1 METSLVR
8 VRFFRVVLAL
18 PAVLFL
24 GALLMSYASVI
35 DVLTLFFLL
44 WIAAIIHVVFLF
56 AFRCPRCDVSAYAMH
71 AEHGVRAALP
81 VPNRVCVNCGYDFI
95 KGDAAAPEAPV
106 AEPALTVTKSVSEAD
121 WRELRIPPT
130 EPSEEVRTNA
140 ARARLHEGAA
150 SGRPSRSSSSW
161 Y

>member
-1 METSLVR
+1 MVR

-44 WIAAIIHVVFLF
+44 WMAALIHVVFLF
-56 AFRCPRCDVSAYAMH
+56 AFRCPRCGASAYAMH
-71 AEHGVRAALP
+71 AEHGIRAALP

-95 KGDAAAPEAPV
+95 KGEIAAEDAV
-106 AEPALTVTKSVSEAD
+106 AEPAPTLAKSSSEAD
-121 WRELRIPPT
+121 WRELKIPA
-130 EPSEEVRTNA
+130 EPSAEVRTSVA
-140 ARARLHEGAA
+140 HGRSRRAAA
-150 SGRPSRSSSSW
+150 SGRRSRSSSSW

>member
-1 METSLVR
+1 METSLIR

-44 WIAAIIHVVFLF
+44 WMAALIHVVFLF
-56 AFRCPRCDVSAYAMH
+56 AFRCPRCGASAYAMH
-71 AEHGVRAALP
+71 AEHGIRAALP

-95 KGDAAAPEAPV
+95 KGEIAAADAPV
-106 AEPALTVTKSVSEAD
+106 AEPALTLAKSSSEAD
-121 WRELRIPPT
+121 WRELKIPA
-130 EPSEEVRTNA
+130 EPSAEARTNLAHGRSRREA
-140 ARARLHEGAA
+140 A
-150 SGRPSRSSSSW
+150 
-161 Y
+161 